1 MMSNKAKSVT
11 MLTKGIEM
19 LFKANKVDYAVGHGT
34 LTGPN
39 SVKVALNA
47 GGEQVIEAKN
57 IMLATGS
64 EVMSLPGIEL
74 DEKGRR
80 IVSSTG
86 ALELDKV
93 PERLTVIGGGV
104 IGLELGSVWARL
116 GSKVTV
122 VEFMDSIGGLGIDSE
137 VAKNFLAILKKQG
150 MEFQLKT
157 KVTGVKKVDG
167 VVEVSTEP
175 AAGGE
180 TSVDKSDVVLV
191 CVGRR
196 QFMDNLGLESIGVE
210 MDGKK
215 VKVDHNYMTN
225 VPGVYA
231 IGDIV
236 QGPMLA
242 HKAEDEGAL
251 LSEYLATGKSPHLD
265 YNTVPS
271 VIYTYPEVA
280 WVGKTEEQLKAE
292 GVAYKKGKFVFGA
305 NSRAKCVAEEAG
317 FVKVLADKAT
327 DKLLGVHIVNALAG
341 ELIAEACVGIE
352 YGAASEDLAR
362 VCHAHPTLSE
372 ALKGAAQMTAFG
384 KVLPHTTLI
393 PNINLRN
400 MIESL
405 TQRMP
410 ALQRQQLRQ
419 LRERQDLEAILAALA
434 EGQEKALPG
443 APPPGASPQA
453 AVAGRGAGAPARASE
468 SSRGP
473 RRGAETNP
481 FRRMLAEKEHV
492 RAAFEPGWEAA
503 SRQPPAPNWAAPPPA
518 RAARSTS
525 AGVRRP
531 PDGLR
536 CGGGPSAAAAARRP
550 SRSASPFG
558 AEGGPPAWP
567 GPPDAGGGGW
577 PSAAAAARRPL
588 RSASPFGA
596 EGAQPSAAWPG
607 PPRGAQA
614 AGPVQWVTFGAG
626 PDRSGRR
633 GPPRGRRGQRCSRSG
648 SAAPPR
654 AAAAPRGSR
663 RCRGERWTCRKWRRH
678 RRRLGRRGRTAA
690 VGAPPHGSGV
700 RSRRR
705 RRRAAP
711 PRSRRPTTRACAVR
725 CCRSGRRRAAGPRPR
740 RARGGSSGTG
750 TCRGAAPGG
759 GRPGPDAEDG
769 SARPFPTS
777 RPPPRFKEWRS
788 VSACFYSLA

>member
-1 MMSNKAKSVT
+1 MLEDDAWADELPVVAQPRGPPASAGSRGGKGKGTSKGGESGGKNQHGHFEVWQLWKLIHRMRKRAGLPPASEKLPCDHGALVGIAVELEVLAAVELHDTKPQSTRHANAGHKLAELACRQTALDKEIVNQKKVVEPEAAKALGVKLETQRDALGKKIDKAKQLLVDTMPVKVQQLLASKTSTKLTGTVKAAPPYPPGRRIKIDGGKLDPALDAQEPAKKEATQRLEFAMAAENLLYQLGATIAHSKAPTSGGLLTETNGGQRLFSSSSPYDLCVIGGGPGGYVAAIKAAQLGLKTVCVERRGKLGGTCLNVGCIPSKSLLHNSHLYHMAKHDLKDRGINVSGVELDLGKMMQNKKKAVT

-34 LTGPN
+34 LAGPN
-39 SVKVALNA
+39 SVKVALND
-47 GGEQVIEAKN
+47 GGEQTIEAKN

-74 DEKGRR
+74 DEKQ

-93 PERLTVIGGGV
+93 PEALTVIGGGV

-122 VEFMDSIGGLGIDSE
+122 VEFLDSIGGLGIDAE

-150 MEFQLKT
+150 MQFKLKT

-167 VVEVSTEP
+167 LVEVSTEP

-180 TSVDKSDVVLV
+180 TTVDKADVVLV

-196 QFMDNLGLESIGVE
+196 QFMDNLGLEAMGVE

-271 VIYTYPEVA
+271 VVYTYPEVA
-280 WVGKTEEQLKAE
+280 WVGKTEEQLKGE

-327 DKLLGVHIVNALAG
+327 DKLLGVHIVNSMAG

-352 YGAASEDLAR
+352 YGASSEDLAR

-384 KVLPHTTLI
+384 KA
-393 PNINLRN
+393 IN
-400 MIESL
+400 
-405 TQRMP
+405 
-410 ALQRQQLRQ
+410 
-419 LRERQDLEAILAALA
+419 
-434 EGQEKALPG
+434 
-443 APPPGASPQA
+443 SP
-453 AVAGRGAGAPARASE
+453 
-468 SSRGP
+468 
-473 RRGAETNP
+473 
-481 FRRMLAEKEHV
+481 
-492 RAAFEPGWEAA
+492 
-503 SRQPPAPNWAAPPPA
+503 
-518 RAARSTS
+518 
-525 AGVRRP
+525 
-531 PDGLR
+531 
-536 CGGGPSAAAAARRP
+536 
-550 SRSASPFG
+550 
-558 AEGGPPAWP
+558 
-567 GPPDAGGGGW
+567 
-577 PSAAAAARRPL
+577 
-588 RSASPFGA
+588 
-596 EGAQPSAAWPG
+596 
-607 PPRGAQA
+607 
-614 AGPVQWVTFGAG
+614 
-626 PDRSGRR
+626 
-633 GPPRGRRGQRCSRSG
+633 
-648 SAAPPR
+648 
-654 AAAAPRGSR
+654 
-663 RCRGERWTCRKWRRH
+663 
-678 RRRLGRRGRTAA
+678 
-690 VGAPPHGSGV
+690 
-700 RSRRR
+700 
-705 RRRAAP
+705 
-711 PRSRRPTTRACAVR
+711 
-725 CCRSGRRRAAGPRPR
+725 
-740 RARGGSSGTG
+740 
-750 TCRGAAPGG
+750 
-759 GRPGPDAEDG
+759 
-769 SARPFPTS
+769 
-777 RPPPRFKEWRS
+777 
-788 VSACFYSLA
+788 